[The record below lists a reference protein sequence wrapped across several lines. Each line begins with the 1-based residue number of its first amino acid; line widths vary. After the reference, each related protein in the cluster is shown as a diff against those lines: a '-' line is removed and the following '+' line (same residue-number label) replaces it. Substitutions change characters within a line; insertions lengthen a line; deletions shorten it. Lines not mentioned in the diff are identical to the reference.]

1 MADPSESRDVL
12 RGILF
17 ILLAA
22 SFFGAVDGLSKL
34 LAPTQ
39 SVAQIL
45 WTRYALAIPL
55 LLASMRPSEWT
66 STFSTRHPWLQ
77 IVRGMTPLTVGVGM
91 VLGVRYLPLAEAT
104 AVLFAGPFFI
114 VALSK
119 PLLGERVGP
128 ASWIG
133 VAVGFVA
140 VLVVARPGL
149 SDLSKYT
156 VFPALAALF
165 YAFLQLIT
173 RRLGALGEKPTT
185 TLAWTLLVGGIAST
199 PVAILNWE
207 PVSMTAWLYMAG
219 LGTVFGLAQL
229 LLIRAFTYAPAGVLA
244 PFNYWQIVSAVI
256 FGLVVFHD
264 VPDRLD
270 ADRQRPDHWR
280 GRLRRPQPDALRLRR
295 RSEYLN
301 A

>member
-207 PVSMTAWLYMAG
+207 PVSTTAWLYMAG
-219 LGTVFGLAQL
+219 ARHRFRACAAPPDPRLHLRAGRRARTFQL
-229 LLIRAFTYAPAGVLA
+229 L
-244 PFNYWQIVSAVI
+244 
-256 FGLVVFHD
+256 
-264 VPDRLD
+264 
-270 ADRQRPDHWR
+270 ADRVGGDFRAR
-280 GRLRRPQPDALRLRR
+280 RLSRCAGRAGR
-295 RSEYLN
+295 
-301 A
+301 